1 LEDYISS
8 SIAITARHEPFQPEV
23 SDEEFALEV
32 VRKARE
38 DSNSAATRGTELHM
52 YINQWVEQMENTVP
66 TGEYPSPDD
75 PAADM
80 IVDAL
85 VEKCNEMEIT
95 RLDTEYSVVN
105 PGLGYGGTPDLVGFR
120 GETPVAIIDLKTTNM
135 DTFKTPYR
143 EWIITLGGYKKL
155 IGVEDVSLM
164 NMVSDRGS
172 GNTEFYP
179 HDEDSPMADAIDPIY
194 ETWVLVNSMSK
205 QGPYDPR
212 LFAGERWSLEPDKDS

>member
-1 LEDYISS
+1 METEVVSHVSERTLKYYDYKANPIYGVPKAKGNGATPATVTHARKLGLYPSIGSVIKSVLGKSKQLEDYISS

-23 SDEEFALEV
+23 NDEEFALGV

-85 VEKCNEMEIT
+85 VEKCNEMEII

-135 DTFKTPYR
+135 DTKYFTF
-143 EWIITLGGYKKL
+143 TL
-155 IGVEDVSLM
+155 S
-164 NMVSDRGS
+164 
-172 GNTEFYP
+172 
-179 HDEDSPMADAIDPIY
+179 SPISA
-194 ETWVLVNSMSK
+194 
-205 QGPYDPR
+205 
-212 LFAGERWSLEPDKDS
+212 